1 MERKIQVSKGIKQ
14 LLLVFRQMGLVIT
27 DRGWDDQLTVY
38 GSDEQFAQAWKRLGG
53 GSSYR
58 PWETITELHGN
69 MKEDDSEY
77 SA

>member
-1 MERKIQVSKGIKQ
+1 MERTIQVKKGIKQ
-14 LLLVFRQMGLVIT
+14 LLLAFRQTGLEIV
-27 DRGWDDQLTVY
+27 DRGWDGQFTVY

-69 MKEDDSEY
+69 VKIEEEEI
-77 SA
+77 

>member
-14 LLLVFRQMGLVIT
+14 LLLAFRQVGLVIT
-27 DRGWDDQLTVY
+27 DRGWDGQFTAY

-58 PWETITELHGN
+58 PWETLTLIDGN
-69 MKEDDSEY
+69 VKEDDSEY